1 MVVRDPAQCR
11 RRMIETSLRIGRTNP
26 DTRSTCDIVEGRLA
40 RRIAVTYDEIVCSI
54 HLTVPHGRT
63 RLPVHLRPEIHRR
76 HIFHWVNADASP
88 HPPPT
93 ISLLVVCV
101 TSLLSP
107 DNLFAD
113 CTSFCF
119 TLQGK
124 PFFATNYDFP
134 DAMQE
139 GLVFVNKRSV
149 TKRGWTF
156 NIPNGWK
163 PNTTSESAKWTSKY
177 GSLTFNLAGYQL
189 VWAGMNERG
198 LTVSTMFLR
207 NGRTHPVGLSSTDRL
222 GCSFLRHLPRM
233 LMKS

>member
-26 DTRSTCDIVEGRLA
+26 DTRLNGDIIGELA

-54 HLTVPHGRT
+54 HLTVPH
-63 RLPVHLRPEIHRR
+63 RLRDCPSIYGLKSTEGTFFTGSTPMHHLIRR
-76 HIFHWVNADASP
+76 
-88 HPPPT
+88 T

-163 PNTTSESAKWTSKY
+163 PNTTSESCQMDLQIWKPDFQPCWIPACL
-177 GSLTFNLAGYQL
+177 GG
-189 VWAGMNERG
+189 NERTRPDG
-198 LTVSTMFLR
+198 KHDV
-207 NGRTHPVGLSSTDRL
+207 P
-222 GCSFLRHLPRM
+222 
-233 LMKS
+233 